1 MDTKSCTKC
10 KKELLKKDFSKDK
23 QKKDGLGSSCKNCS
37 KIYSKRTADKQRI
50 IRQELKMNEFISLE
64 NEEWKHIDDYQ
75 NYKISNLGRVF
86 SLPKQG
92 GGGFNNI
99 RINKQGYKTVA
110 LTNNSKTK
118 NKTIHRLIATHFIPN
133 PNNLEMVDH
142 IDRNRL
148 NNSIDNLRWVNAKQ
162 NSNNRSSVINRKGCL
177 YKTKDIVNGKEYVY
191 YRVVYFEDNKR
202 KSKRFGTNYD
212 EAKHFY
218 DSYNS

>member
-23 QKKDGLGSSCKNCS
+23 QKKDGLRSSCKNCS
-37 KIYSKRTADKQRI
+37 KIYNKRTADKQRI

-92 GGGFNNI
+92 GGGFINISENN
-99 RINKQGYKTVA
+99 QGYKTVS
-110 LTNNSKTK
+110 LTINSKTK
-118 NKTIHRLIATHFIPN
+118 HKTIHRLIATHFIPN

-162 NSNNRSSVINRKGCL
+162 NSNNSSSVINRKGCL
-177 YKTKDIVNGKEYVY
+177 YKSKDKVNGKEYVY
-191 YRVVYFEDNKR
+191 YRVVYFEDGKR